1 MLVRVLS
8 NLKGRADSQ
17 NAPAQFSWN
26 AISNMLQNV
35 GGGALNYDTFK
46 ASFDTNPQF
55 KEIIKS
61 FNDKGVVIK
70 TNKEAPKPG
79 QPGDKD
85 RSQAAVDNSAKR
97 AAAKMVG

>member
-17 NAPAQFSWN
+17 NQPAQFSWN

-35 GGGALNYDTFK
+35 GGSALNYDIFK
-46 ASFDTNPQF
+46 AEFDANPQF
-55 KEIIKS
+55 KELIKS
-61 FNDKGVVIK
+61 FNDRGVVVK

-85 RSQAAVDNSAKR
+85 AAKSNVDRSAKR